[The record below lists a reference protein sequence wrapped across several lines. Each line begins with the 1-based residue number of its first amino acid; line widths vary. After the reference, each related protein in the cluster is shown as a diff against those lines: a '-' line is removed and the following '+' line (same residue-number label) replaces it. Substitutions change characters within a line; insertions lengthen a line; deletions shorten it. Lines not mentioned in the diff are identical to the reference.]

1 MAPASQ
7 RTERITFMTEDIQKK
22 CAIDLN
28 DTCLLL
34 MRAMLQIMSEKS
46 LSIPETIM
54 LMAIGEGKYSYYQF
68 LCSNE
73 ILAGPSEAL
82 EQLES
87 TPVLVKND
95 PVMSECIGPESL
107 AFNTLNVSHTLQELV
122 RIGYITYSP
131 GEDGLL
137 PASPK
142 ITDSG
147 RMALEKIRSEQ
158 ISYFKKVLA
167 QLKPAECTIVSLA
180 MDLLSNVIS
189 TEQLSSISNN

>member
-1 MAPASQ
+1 
-7 RTERITFMTEDIQKK
+7 MTEDIQKK

-95 PVMSECIGPESL
+95 PVMSKCIGPESL
-107 AFNTLNVSHTLQELV
+107 AFNALNVSHTLQELV

-131 GEDGLL
+131 SEDGLL
-137 PASPK
+137 SSAPT

-147 RMALEKIRSEQ
+147 RMALEKICSEQ

-167 QLKPAECTIVSLA
+167 QLRPAECTIVSLA
-180 MDLLSNVIS
+180 IDLLSNVIS
-189 TEQLSSISNN
+189 TEQLSSINNN